1 MLANLIPGWSWSFS
15 SPTLGRIARVLILLA
30 LWTYVSG
37 VAGLSAVLSTMPCV
51 VAQAIP
57 RPHQREA
64 RVLCAATCLTWSSS
78 GISRPRLGKARRHR
92 SLLRGVACWSLRL
105 LASPHVLSAS
115 SAACSQPF
123 HCKYRRHIIEPFKVQ
138 STQASVEVPGCRL
151 QDASA
156 LVSVGEP
163 SKGQPVQV

>member
-37 VAGLSAVLSTMPCV
+37 VAALSAVLSTMPCV

-64 RVLCAATCLTWSSS
+64 RVLCAAACLTWSSS

-92 SLLRGVACWSLRL
+92 CTTERGCLLVASAPGLTSRTFGKFGSLLAAFFT
-105 LASPHVLSAS
+105 ASTVVTSAS
-115 SAACSQPF
+115 RSKFKARKPVLKSRAAAYRTLQPSF
-123 HCKYRRHIIEPFKVQ
+123 LWESPPR
-138 STQASVEVPGCRL
+138 AG
-151 QDASA
+151 
-156 LVSVGEP
+156 
-163 SKGQPVQV
+163 